1 MKRGAV
7 LFLSCVFMVSAFMP
21 SATASEAKALFN
33 GDGSARALDLSIP
46 LLNALPVVGST
57 LEGLTVGL
65 TSALFSSDPKAQGAA
80 IGNCGLLPA
89 GLKLPALPVGLPC
102 INDATELS
110 SAPEGEPGD
119 GVDKCASALSLGLID
134 LVTSCANSVSKIV
147 DARPVSLNKGGVATL
162 NLGLTDLGGLLGLN
176 VTDTAGGLVNTVT
189 GLLSGV
195 LGTVQGLAPV
205 PALDLQDAV
214 KQVLDQLAGLSV
226 AKLATI
232 EAGLSATD
240 VTNDGLIT
248 NVVSSA
254 AGAKVGLL
262 GLTNALSDGLI
273 VIDVSLAKAIAQ
285 WNDTTGTATSSSTP
299 AVATIKVKDLL
310 NLVPGDYLTSAID
323 ASLLNSL
330 LAPLAGTILD
340 SGIELASATPPQQGN
355 NVVASTSGVALRLLR
370 GLGESALGA
379 RDGGITLRLAAA
391 DVRVAGDIVKAA
403 QVAPALPVTGGP
415 TYLLLGAAAL
425 LGMGSPLLARKAR
438 KMRKAA

>member
-1 MKRGAV
+1 
-7 LFLSCVFMVSAFMP
+7 MVSAFMP

-46 LLNALPVVGST
+46 LLNALPIVGPT

-65 TSALFSSDPKAQGAA
+65 TSTLFSSDPKAQGAA

-89 GLKLPALPVGLPC
+89 SLKLPLPVGLPC
-102 INDATELS
+102 LSDATELS
-110 SAPEGEPGD
+110 AAPDGEPGD
-119 GVDKCASALSLGLID
+119 GVDKCASALSLGIVD

-162 NLGLTDLGGLLGLN
+162 NIGLTDLGGLLGLN

-189 GLLSGV
+189 SLLSGV

-205 PALDLQDAV
+205 PALDLQGAV
-214 KQVLDQLAGLSV
+214 KTVLDQLAGLSV

-232 EAGLSATD
+232 QAGLSSTD
-240 VTNDGLIT
+240 LTNDGLIT

-285 WNDTTGTATSSSTP
+285 WNDVTGSATSSSTP

-370 GLGESALGA
+370 GIGESALGA
-379 RDGGITLRLAAA
+379 RDGGISLRLAAA
-391 DVRVAGDIVKAA
+391 DVRLAGDIVKAA

-415 TYLLLGAAAL
+415 TYLILGAAAL
-425 LGMGSPLLARKAR
+425 LGLGSPLVARRARKL
-438 KMRKAA
+438 RKAA